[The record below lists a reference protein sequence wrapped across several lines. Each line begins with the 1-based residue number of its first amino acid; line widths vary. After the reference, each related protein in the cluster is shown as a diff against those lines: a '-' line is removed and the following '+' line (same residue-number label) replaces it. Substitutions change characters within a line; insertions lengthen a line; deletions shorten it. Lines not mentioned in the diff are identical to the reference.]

1 MRRRCRSRI
10 DSQPAAAAG
19 AGRAQGAFPI
29 RRESVLSAARLLLIA
44 SMIALSTGMPCAA
57 VGAPGEASTGP
68 DTTAAA
74 AGIIPPGRHP
84 AEALYE
90 RAVDA
95 AARRDWP
102 AYLDLIERAQ
112 LEAPGQ
118 PALERRRAEALAQ
131 LDRTDE
137 AMAVLWGMAGWGVA
151 YTLDAYELLTP
162 LRGRADWAAL
172 TAKLTETLR
181 PGGSMAHSFA
191 APAGDLIPEG
201 LAYDPVADVFY
212 LSSVAQRKIMR
223 VDRAGRSADLFVP
236 GGHGYLAGLGLTV
249 DPARRRLWA
258 VSTAQPDDGLFD
270 AATNFTSAVHVFDL
284 DSGALRWR
292 FVTAQADSFGFND
305 VCVLPDGGAAV
316 SVADRGLVLRFGPG
330 GGAPVAL
337 TAAGRLPGANGLCV
351 GPRGDCLYV
360 SAYTLGIMRVDLRTG
375 AVTPATVPAADFTTV
390 GADGL
395 YAVPGGLIAVQ
406 NYVGLDRVAR
416 FTLDAE
422 GRIVGCRPLVAR
434 QSIFVDP
441 TTGALAPDGFHFIA
455 DSYVS
460 PFYGRQDK
468 GVLAGFGQ
476 SRVMRVS
483 VD

>member
-1 MRRRCRSRI
+1 MS
-10 DSQPAAAAG
+10 S
-19 AGRAQGAFPI
+19 
-29 RRESVLSAARLLLIA
+29 ARLLLIA
-44 SMIALSTGMPCAA
+44 SVIALSTGAPRAA
-57 VGAPGEASTGP
+57 FDATGEVPAGP

-74 AGIIPPGRHP
+74 SGIVPPSRHP
-84 AEALYE
+84 VAALYE
-90 RAVDA
+90 QAVSA
-95 AARRDWP
+95 ADRRDWP
-102 AYLDLIERAQ
+102 AYLAFVEQAQ

-131 LDRTDE
+131 LDRDDE
-137 AMAVLWGMAGWGVA
+137 AMAVLQGMAGWGVA
-151 YTLDAYELLTP
+151 YTLDAHELLAP
-162 LRGRADWAAL
+162 LRGRSDWASL
-172 TAKLTETLR
+172 MAKLEDALR
-181 PGGSMAHSFA
+181 PGGAMALSFV
-191 APAGDLIPEG
+191 APADDLVPEG

-212 LSSVAQRKIMR
+212 LSSVARRTIMR
-223 VDRAGRSADLFVP
+223 VDRAGRSVELFAP
-236 GGHGYLAGLGLTV
+236 GGHGYLAGLGLAV

-284 DSGALRWR
+284 DGGALRWR

-316 SVADRGLVLRFGPG
+316 SVADRGLVLRFGPD

-337 TAAGRLPGANGLCV
+337 TAPGRLPGANGLCA

-360 SAYTLGIMRVDLRTG
+360 SAYTLGIMRLDLRTG

-434 QSIFVDP
+434 QSMFVDP

-468 GVLAGFGQ
+468 GVLAGFGR